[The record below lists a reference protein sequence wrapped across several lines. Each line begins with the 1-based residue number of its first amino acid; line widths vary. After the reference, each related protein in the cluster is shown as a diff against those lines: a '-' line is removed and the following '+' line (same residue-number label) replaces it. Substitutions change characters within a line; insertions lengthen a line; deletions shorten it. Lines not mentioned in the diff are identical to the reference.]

1 MTPYYPRGW
10 YYKLILYLPVG
21 LAAAYWVVLWTA
33 RMMASW
39 GAAVASDVGAVG
51 DVHAHGHRRKRKSS
65 KTERVW
71 SRVFGTAVMSSI
83 SGDLLVSSPSLL
95 RFGS

>member
-1 MTPYYPRGW
+1 MTPYYPHGW

-39 GAAVASDVGAVG
+39 GAAVASDVGAVA
-51 DVHAHGHRRKRKSS
+51 DVHAHGHRGKRKSS